1 MVFAAGQFDRAPL
14 VVCYPRGAA
23 GPFRLQSVRG
33 RAQGWLIPKGQGE
46 REEGSPGHGSGQ
58 MFWLGLFLPASL
70 PFVLLLRRGKLR
82 LTLVLQT
89 DFSLG
94 TSVLLG

>member
-1 MVFAAGQFDRAPL
+1 MVSAAGQFDRAPL
-14 VVCYPRGAA
+14 VICYPRGAA

-33 RAQGWLIPKGQGE
+33 RAQRWLIPKGQGE
-46 REEGSPGHGSGQ
+46 REEGSLRRGSGQ
-58 MFWLGLFLPASL
+58 
-70 PFVLLLRRGKLR
+70 GKLC